1 MNKNNDRDNHSS
13 LTFTNVSVRYPGNPT
28 ASIENIS
35 FTLKKSSINMLI
47 GPNGSGKSTIIK
59 AILNLVSFTGSIDF
73 LPKNINQ
80 QIGYVPQYSK
90 LPTHIPIT
98 VEEILKL
105 SLANYSFSKKMIIQQ
120 IESVLKMVGLDGFE
134 SQQFRNLSGGQ
145 QQRVLI
151 SRALLNNPS
160 LLILDEPESSIDNAN
175 RESFYF
181 LLKKIKNEN
190 HSTILISTH
199 ALDNVLNFADQVI
212 CVNKII
218 ICQGL
223 PNETLSDL
231 NLKRLYDINHKQH
244 LHNH

>member
-1 MNKNNDRDNHSS
+1 MNNINDNDNQSS
-13 LTFTNVSVRYPGNPT
+13 LTLTNVSVRYPGSPT

-35 FTLKKSSINMLI
+35 FTLKKSTITMLI

-59 AILNLVSFTGSIDF
+59 AILNLLNFTGSIDF
-73 LPKNINQ
+73 LPKNSNQ
-80 QIGYVPQYSK
+80 NIGYVPQYSK

-98 VEEILKL
+98 VAEILQL
-105 SLANYSFSKKMIIQQ
+105 SLSNYSFSKKMINQQ
-120 IESVLKMVGLDGFE
+120 IQSALKMVDLEGFE
-134 SQQFRNLSGGQ
+134 NQQFRNLSGGQ

-175 RESFYF
+175 RELFYS

-212 CVNKII
+212 CVNKSI

-223 PNETLSDL
+223 PNETLSEV

-244 LHNH
+244 LHIH